1 MFLLAGRV
9 LARYRTTDIAG
20 VSGLLRSMPGTGALF
35 LAGTLA
41 LVGLPPFGLFLSE
54 LALLRAGFAIG
65 RPWLMGIV
73 LALLTVACVGL
84 VAHANRM
91 LYGPPTAGVVAGERG
106 AWRLAPLAACL
117 GALVVL
123 GLVVPAP
130 VASLLRQIAEIAGP

>member
-1 MFLLAGRV
+1 
-9 LARYRTTDIAG
+9 
-20 VSGLLRSMPGTGALF
+20 
-35 LAGTLA
+35 
-41 LVGLPPFGLFLSE
+41 
-54 LALLRAGFAIG
+54 
-65 RPWLMGIV
+65 MGIV

-91 LYGPPTAGVVAGERG
+91 LYGPPTADVVAGERG

-130 VASLLRQIAEIAGP
+130 LASLLRQIAEIAGP

>member
-1 MFLLAGRV
+1 
-9 LARYRTTDIAG
+9 
-20 VSGLLRSMPGTGALF
+20 
-35 LAGTLA
+35 
-41 LVGLPPFGLFLSE
+41 
-54 LALLRAGFAIG
+54 
-65 RPWLMGIV
+65 
-73 LALLTVACVGL
+73 
-84 VAHANRM
+84 M